1 MGIKISPINL
11 QATGRLNIFKMENR
25 KKLAR
30 IKSRAQTRDK
40 DKSLFNIF
48 VKLFTDEKF
57 PLKGVSNDMKIKELK
72 QYMEFATGI
81 PVHMQRI
88 SYLDDGKGNF
98 TVQFSVYFRI
108 FVYK

>member
-1 MGIKISPINL
+1 
-11 QATGRLNIFKMENR
+11 MENR

-88 SYLDDGKGNF
+88 SYLDDGKGQFHCTIFCLFPNF
-98 TVQFSVYFRI
+98 CLQIVYLQI
-108 FVYK
+108 KWDTTIVILPIL